1 MSAGTSALIAEN
13 GRFNIKDGIMRYMF
27 ASLTLL
33 ALACALT
40 APASAAQVA
49 ILMPGSA
56 GIVPGDF
63 LVRNEARFK
72 AAGLRTVLTTSP
84 SEAAAAVASAASQGQ
99 KAVLVGMSK
108 GSVDVASALAS
119 GAKPAGA
126 VFVSGIHQRMI
137 ATLGSPDRLPAT
149 LVVHHSRDI
158 CKFTLPSGAQEF
170 VAWSH
175 GKARVQWINTD
186 GEPSDNPC
194 NARAAHGFFRKD
206 GPAVA
211 AIIAF
216 VKSR

>member
-1 MSAGTSALIAEN
+1 MPHMRPIAPLALV
-13 GRFNIKDGIMRYMF
+13 
-27 ASLTLL
+27 
-33 ALACALT
+33 ALACIT
-40 APASAAQVA
+40 PASAAQVA
-49 ILMPGSA
+49 VLMPGSA

-126 VFVSGIHQRMI
+126 VFVSGIHDRVI
-137 ATLGSPDRLPAT
+137 ATLGSPDRLPRT
-149 LVVHHSRDI
+149 LVVHHSRDV
-158 CKFTLPSGAQEF
+158 CKFTLPSGAQQF

-175 GKARVQWINTD
+175 GKARVRWINTD

-216 VKSR
+216 VKTR